1 MEKKKLNR
9 IIMSV
14 ILLSFAMFMV
24 SSGSCRFYRDGE
36 EQKTEPGTAVDT
48 ENSEEITVEVEMQ
61 DSKFS
66 PGVIEIMTGTEVI
79 WKNSDSYSHTVT
91 SGTRGEPAGIFDSG
105 SITGGDTYS
114 YTFEE
119 TGIYEYFCEFHEG
132 MRGTIIVL
140 E

>member
-1 MEKKKLNR
+1 M
-9 IIMSV
+9 MSV
-14 ILLSFAMFMV
+14 ILLSFAMFLI
-24 SSGSCRFYRDGE
+24 STGSCRLYRDGE

-91 SGTRGEPAGIFDSG
+91 SGTRGEPAGLFDSG
-105 SITGGDTYS
+105 TIQGGDTYS

-119 TGIYEYFCEFHEG
+119 TGTYEYFCEFHEG
-132 MRGTIIVL
+132 MSGTIIVV